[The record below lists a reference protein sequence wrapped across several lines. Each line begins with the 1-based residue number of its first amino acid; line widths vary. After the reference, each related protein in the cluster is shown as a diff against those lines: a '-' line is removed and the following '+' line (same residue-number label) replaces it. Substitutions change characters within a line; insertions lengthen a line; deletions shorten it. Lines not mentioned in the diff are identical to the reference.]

1 MDTDK
6 HGFKTGSSK
15 MKRNAEKQ
23 RTRSGAER
31 CSGQPEGL
39 LEISRGLRSAAKIPP
54 VHGETATTLK
64 GSQSRAGVV
73 CGAGTRSGC
82 VILRDGFRGCRSAQ
96 PPANFWH
103 RSAMLHDACGTKEWN
118 GNLFGV
124 MKKLIE
130 IRSRVRK

>member
-82 VILRDGFRGCRSAQ
+82 VILRDGFLYPRLISGIAPRCCTTSA
-96 PPANFWH
+96 ARRN
-103 RSAMLHDACGTKEWN
+103 GTAIC
-118 GNLFGV
+118 LA
-124 MKKLIE
+124 
-130 IRSRVRK
+130 